1 MRKANRKRRFR
12 PVRLA
17 AIAALSVLFV
27 AILLLVLV
35 RFGVFDRP
43 LVAEASRRLEAVSGL
58 VLEAE
63 EIDIDPFRLSLSLRK
78 PVLRAGEGRGPVLRR
93 LTADSIVLDVPLS
106 VVFGGGL
113 RFEKVRIVR
122 PEAVLAPA
130 TPATRPPAAPP
141 QVPSTTNNPA
151 ASVKPAAFALRIDDL
166 ELENGRTSWQG
177 SPGSFSV
184 SLDGIEIRIKYDP
197 VEQSHL
203 VSLAAAGGHLRLMDK
218 DLALE
223 RLEVKARAGPG
234 EIRIETFEAATR
246 ESEVRLAG
254 TVRDYAASPEFDG
267 RAKLALS
274 VRELPVPVPLAEG
287 AEGIVAVDLKVS
299 GKGGGLAYEA
309 GISASGLRSR
319 DL

>member
-17 AIAALSVLFV
+17 AIAALSVLFA

-35 RFGVFDRP
+35 RLGAFDRF

-78 PVLRAGEGRGPVLRR
+78 PVLRAGEGPGPVLRR
-93 LTADSIVLDVPLS
+93 FTADSILLDVPIS

-130 TPATRPPAAPP
+130 TPAPGPPA
-141 QVPSTTNNPA
+141 TKDPA
-151 ASVKPAAFALRIDDL
+151 ASVEPAAFTLRIDEL
-166 ELENGRTSWQG
+166 ELENGRASWQG

-184 SLDGIEIRIKYDP
+184 SLDGIDIRIGYDP

-203 VSLAAAGGHLRLMDK
+203 VSLAAAGGHLRLMDR

-223 RLEVKARAGPG
+223 RLEVKARAGPR
-234 EIRIETFEAATR
+234 EIHIETFETATR
-246 ESEVRLAG
+246 GSEDPSRGDRPGLCG
-254 TVRDYAASPEFDG
+254 
-267 RAKLALS
+267 LS
-274 VRELPVPVPLAEG
+274 
-287 AEGIVAVDLKVS
+287 GIRRS
-299 GKGGGLAYEA
+299 GEA
-309 GISASGLRSR
+309 GPVGPGAPRSPSAGGRRRGHRGRRSQGLGKRR
-319 DL
+319 RPGL